1 MMQGFGQKKKDD
13 ANTKPTL
20 GGRREPA
27 FSQPFVSTGASPDN
41 LMFLIPLRIASQFS
55 GAPTA

>member
-1 MMQGFGQKKKDD
+1 VAK
-13 ANTKPTL
+13 TTL

-41 LMFLIPLRIASQFS
+41 LMLLMPPRTASQLS
-55 GAPTA
+55 GAPTAQMTT